1 MMNKLLA
8 FIFDALRTL
17 TNPLII
23 STSLKGEKRK
33 MTRNYRGEIQ
43 ERGSKIHRSEKENLR
58 QNE

>member
-17 TNPLII
+17 TNPLIT

-33 MTRNYRGEIQ
+33 LDKKLEKKYRKEVPKYI
-43 ERGSKIHRSEKENLR
+43 EVREKI
-58 QNE
+58 